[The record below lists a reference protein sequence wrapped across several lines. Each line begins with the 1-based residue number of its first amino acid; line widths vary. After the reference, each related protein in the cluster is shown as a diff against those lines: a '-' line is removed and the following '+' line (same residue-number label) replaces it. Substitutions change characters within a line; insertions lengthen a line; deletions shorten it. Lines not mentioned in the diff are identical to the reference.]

1 MKKKILPA
9 AIIVGLII
17 LILGIIGISSL
28 IRKYTPTKKTEDL
41 NKYFNI
47 SSEDESALIVDNTV
61 SDSKAKLIDGKIYVD
76 YNFVHD
82 SLNSRFYWDANEN
95 VLLYTTAA
103 DIVSAAADS
112 STYTVT
118 KQANDFGYPI
128 VKATSSSALIALDY
142 VKQFSNITY
151 KSYDK
156 PSRTV
161 ITTSWGK
168 IETASTAKSTQLR
181 VKGGIKS
188 PILKQVKK
196 GESLTILEKGTKW
209 DKAASKDG
217 IVGYI
222 KASTLSDIKTTELKN
237 NDYTEEAFSHI
248 KKDKDI
254 CLAWHQITNKSSN
267 SKVANVISSTKG
279 VNVMSPTWFY
289 LNDNNGGLADLASKD
304 YVNYCHSQGIE
315 VWGLFSNLENKN
327 VDAASVL
334 THTSTRTTLINQ
346 IMSAAFNYEL
356 DGVNI
361 DFENITKEAYG
372 DSYIEFIREL
382 AIKCHN
388 NGISLSVD
396 VTVPASYN
404 KFFNRADM
412 ANFADYVII
421 MGYDEH
427 YNGSDAGSVASLPWV
442 TTGLNDTL
450 KEVPADQVILGMPL
464 YTRIWEL
471 TPKDADNPVTD
482 TADQSQ
488 YNITSSVYGMDA
500 AAAQV
505 SGNNATASPDEETG
519 QNYAEWNANNKLYKV
534 WLEDNTSLE
543 KRLELVDKNKL
554 AGAAF
559 WKLGFE
565 NSSIWDIVI
574 KYLD

>member
-1 MKKKILPA
+1 M
-9 AIIVGLII
+9 
-17 LILGIIGISSL
+17 
-28 IRKYTPTKKTEDL
+28 
-41 NKYFNI
+41 
-47 SSEDESALIVDNTV
+47 
-61 SDSKAKLIDGKIYVD
+61 
-76 YNFVHD
+76 
-82 SLNSRFYWDANEN
+82 
-95 VLLYTTAA
+95 
-103 DIVSAAADS
+103 
-112 STYTVT
+112 
-118 KQANDFGYPI
+118 
-128 VKATSSSALIALDY
+128 
-142 VKQFSNITY
+142 
-151 KSYDK
+151 
-156 PSRTV
+156 
-161 ITTSWGK
+161 
-168 IETASTAKSTQLR
+168 
-181 VKGGIKS
+181 
-188 PILKQVKK
+188 
-196 GESLTILEKGTKW
+196 EKGTKW

-237 NDYTEEAFSHI
+237 NDYTEEAFTHI

-361 DFENITKEAYG
+361 DFENITKETYG

>member
-1 MKKKILPA
+1 MKKKTIPILTVCA
-9 AIIVGLII
+9 LIVIIVAIIGGSVL
-17 LILGIIGISSL
+17 L
-28 IRKYTPTKKTEDL
+28 RKYTPSKEHKDL
-41 NKYFNI
+41 TSYYNI
-47 SSEDESALIVDNTV
+47 TADNQVAIVLNNELTSSYAT
-61 SDSKAKLIDGKIYVD
+61 LIDGHIYVD

-237 NDYTEEAFSHI
+237 NDYTEEAFTHI

>member
-28 IRKYTPTKKTEDL
+28 IRKYTPTKETEDL

-118 KQANDFGYPI
+118 KQANDFGYTI

-188 PILKQVKK
+188 PILKQIKK

-237 NDYTEEAFSHI
+237 NDYTEEAFTHI

-315 VWGLFSNLENKN
+315 VWGLFSNLENKD

-534 WLEDNTSLE
+534 WIEDNTSLE

>member
-61 SDSKAKLIDGKIYVD
+61 SDSKAELIDGKIYVD

-237 NDYTEEAFSHI
+237 NDYTEEAFTHI

>member
-237 NDYTEEAFSHI
+237 NDYTEEAFTHI

>member
-1 MKKKILPA
+1 
-9 AIIVGLII
+9 
-17 LILGIIGISSL
+17 
-28 IRKYTPTKKTEDL
+28 
-41 NKYFNI
+41 
-47 SSEDESALIVDNTV
+47 
-61 SDSKAKLIDGKIYVD
+61 
-76 YNFVHD
+76 
-82 SLNSRFYWDANEN
+82 
-95 VLLYTTAA
+95 
-103 DIVSAAADS
+103 
-112 STYTVT
+112 
-118 KQANDFGYPI
+118 
-128 VKATSSSALIALDY
+128 
-142 VKQFSNITY
+142 
-151 KSYDK
+151 
-156 PSRTV
+156 
-161 ITTSWGK
+161 
-168 IETASTAKSTQLR
+168 
-181 VKGGIKS
+181 
-188 PILKQVKK
+188 
-196 GESLTILEKGTKW
+196 
-209 DKAASKDG
+209 
-217 IVGYI
+217 
-222 KASTLSDIKTTELKN
+222 
-237 NDYTEEAFSHI
+237 
-248 KKDKDI
+248 
-254 CLAWHQITNKSSN
+254 
-267 SKVANVISSTKG
+267 
-279 VNVMSPTWFY
+279 MSPTWFY

-315 VWGLFSNLENKN
+315 VWGLFSNLENKD
-327 VDAASVL
+327 VDVASVL

-361 DFENITKEAYG
+361 DFENITKETYG

-505 SGNNATASPDEETG
+505 NGNNATASPDEETG

>member
-28 IRKYTPTKKTEDL
+28 IRKYMPTKETEDL

-168 IETASTAKSTQLR
+168 IETASAAKSTQLR

-222 KASTLSDIKTTELKN
+222 KANTLSDIKTTELKN
-237 NDYTEEAFSHI
+237 DDYTEEAFTHI

-505 SGNNATASPDEETG
+505 SGNNATASLDEETG